1 VPPFHG
7 QTGKLFAAVLKG
19 SNVTK
24 ISADDPRLSTSWPRG
39 NPRQPVLDRLDDL
52 QRHLDQLIGRLSQL
66 PCTDSASD
74 HRSGSQPDWARSN
87 LPALTSNVRLPL
99 SDIVFTVSVTAYVT
113 ITTILSAAFLLR

>member
-1 VPPFHG
+1 
-7 QTGKLFAAVLKG
+7 LKG

-39 NPRQPVLDRLDDL
+39 NPRQPVLDRLDEFEK
-52 QRHLDQLIGRLSQL
+52 HLDQLIGRLSQQ
-66 PCTDSASD
+66 PCTAASD
-74 HRSGSQPDWARSN
+74 HRSGFQPDWARSN

-113 ITTILSAAFLLR
+113 PQS